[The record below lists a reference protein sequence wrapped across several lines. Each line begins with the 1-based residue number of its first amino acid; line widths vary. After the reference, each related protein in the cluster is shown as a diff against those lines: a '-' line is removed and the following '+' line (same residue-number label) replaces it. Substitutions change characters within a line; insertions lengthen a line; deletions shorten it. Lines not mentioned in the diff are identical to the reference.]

1 MQAAWSVWNGL
12 NTPFSRWRVP
22 LGRNDNLLRF
32 IAKVSPFYFPVKR
45 LLKPPVIDKN
55 QLKENTNSSR
65 RFEKSNYEEFDRMKI
80 LFYSHTGQVSG
91 AENILLLAL
100 KRLNKS
106 KFKAMAV
113 CPAGD
118 LAEKISELDIPVSFV
133 QQLEARFTWRI
144 DRIIKYAFSLVGT
157 IRQLRSEIIKTKP
170 DAIHGNSIRAG
181 LTATLASFGMKIP
194 VFWHIQDELK
204 PHPFSTIIRLLVA
217 ASPQTRLIAV
227 SEATADSFRGRLL
240 QKIGKH
246 IPVRIIHNAI
256 EFEKFVF
263 DPANRPKIREEL
275 RIGDGE
281 FVIGIV
287 GQITPRKG
295 QLELIKTFAAT
306 RKHLPASTLL
316 IVGEPMFNK
325 DHVYLEEL
333 KQAVADS
340 GLEDRVKF
348 LGLRKDVAAVMQSL
362 DVLVVNSKS
371 EALVVV
377 AIEAMACGT
386 PVIATS
392 VGGTKEM
399 IEHQTNGW
407 LVAVR
412 R

>member
-1 MQAAWSVWNGL
+1 
-12 NTPFSRWRVP
+12 
-22 LGRNDNLLRF
+22 
-32 IAKVSPFYFPVKR
+32 
-45 LLKPPVIDKN
+45 
-55 QLKENTNSSR
+55 
-65 RFEKSNYEEFDRMKI
+65 MKI

-100 KRLNKS
+100 KRLNKQR
-106 KFKAMAV
+106 FKPLAI

-118 LAEKISELDIPVSFV
+118 LAGKIFELGIPVAVV

-144 DRIIKYAFSLVGT
+144 DRLFKYAFSLVGT
-157 IRQLRSEIIKTKP
+157 IRQLRAEIIKTKP

-181 LTATLASFGMKIP
+181 LTATLASFGMKLP

-204 PHPFSTIIRLLVA
+204 PHPFSSIIRLLVA
-217 ASPQTRLIAV
+217 ASPRIRLIAV
-227 SEATADSFRGRLL
+227 SAATADSFRGFVL
-240 QKIGKH
+240 QKFGKH

-256 EFEKFVF
+256 EFEKFIF
-263 DPANRPKIREEL
+263 DPANRPKIREQLE
-275 RIGDGE
+275 IGEKE
-281 FVIGIV
+281 FVLGIV

-295 QLELIKTFAAT
+295 QLELIRTFAEV
-306 RKHLPASTLL
+306 RKQMSSATLL
-316 IVGEPMFNK
+316 IVGAPMFNK
-325 DHVYLEEL
+325 DHDYLAEL
-333 KQAVADS
+333 KQTVCDLR
-340 GLEDRVKF
+340 LENCVKF

-407 LVAVR
+407 LIPFGDERRLSEALIAFNQKSEMRAAFAEKGKEIVAARLNAEKFIRNIEDFFVAESPEEKITGELLTAGQR
-412 R
+412 